1 LAVLLVGWVTLLVG
15 LWAACWAVLKVGW
28 WVAALVAAKVGSWV
42 VVWAGPWAAL

>member
-1 LAVLLVGWVTLLVG
+1 MVG